1 LVEAQQNLYES
12 LGGTGAN
19 IEQLTLK
26 AKVLFFQNIL
36 PAIKIVAKLTASF
49 VAFKIIQGL
58 VNTNFRDLAKNFT
71 KLKTD
76 STDVTSKMS
85 GFGNALKGIGWSA
98 AIGLAIEL
106 GMKLWDVASGAEA
119 ARNRMDLFNASMAKG
134 TKFGTE
140 YVATASDKLKADL
153 QDLDLKRANSKISES
168 MYLQEKKNIM
178 ENTALKVRT
187 MKNLAIEDMRRTKE
201 NMQRLEAGYKAED
214 GYVYITLK
222 KVKYKRSALV
232 WCLCKKQWPSTRLLL
247 DHINRNKQDD
257 RLENLREVS
266 VAENAWNR
274 KNVKGYTW
282 EPSRKK
288 YKVTIMS
295 EGKRVLIGRF
305 DTEAEASEAYNRAKL
320 LYHQIGETQRSGSD
334 PNQAQEN
341 SSR

>member
-1 LVEAQQNLYES
+1 M
-12 LGGTGAN
+12 
-19 IEQLTLK
+19 
-26 AKVLFFQNIL
+26 
-36 PAIKIVAKLTASF
+36 
-49 VAFKIIQGL
+49 
-58 VNTNFRDLAKNFT
+58 
-71 KLKTD
+71 
-76 STDVTSKMS
+76 SKP
-85 GFGNALKGIGWSA
+85 
-98 AIGLAIEL
+98 
-106 GMKLWDVASGAEA
+106 
-119 ARNRMDLFNASMAKG
+119 RR
-134 TKFGTE
+134 
-140 YVATASDKLKADL
+140 TASDCC
-153 QDLDLKRANSKISES
+153 SISEVEE
-168 MYLQEKKNIM
+168 YLYYADGKLFWKKDPNFSTDYIGS
-178 ENTALKVRT
+178 
-187 MKNLAIEDMRRTKE
+187 
-201 NMQRLEAGYKAED
+201 EAGYKAED